1 MKVIPTFSFGQVRES
16 GTPMR
21 PLNFTHPFTSQ
32 PSDTKHLG
40 SGKRQW
46 DGFHQLLL
54 NPDIQLQAWGT
65 NAYFLRNVTTLLK
78 QMFWEQ
84 HGAPPGSLEDSRYS
98 GKGLPEHCMHPMD
111 YKHGKI
117 KQGETG
123 FRSSKVASF
132 FNASLQ
138 KNTAKT
144 ISHLAELLEVRGLNS
159 ILG

>member
-1 MKVIPTFSFGQVRES
+1 MINSITFINTLYAKPSASQTLILLGATLCYPCGTRDVKVIPTFSFGLLREP

-65 NAYFLRNVTTLLK
+65 NAYFLRSATTLLK

-84 HGAPPGSLEDSRYS
+84 HGAPGSLEDSRYS
-98 GKGLPEHCMHPMD
+98 GKGLPEHCMHPM
-111 YKHGKI
+111 
-117 KQGETG
+117 E
-123 FRSSKVASF
+123 
-132 FNASLQ
+132 
-138 KNTAKT
+138 
-144 ISHLAELLEVRGLNS
+144 
-159 ILG
+159 